1 MLDPATVQI
10 LFADLQPAIVAR
22 SKTNPPQSLSCA
34 AAVLTQCA
42 RIQGHPRCLRNTQ
55 GAARLASGCLSR
67 VAGYDLDP
75 AFCRT
80 WAAG

>member
-34 AAVLTQCA
+34 
-42 RIQGHPRCLRNTQ
+42 
-55 GAARLASGCLSR
+55 GAATTSVRWDGSSAAIR
-67 VAGYDLDP
+67 VVCTQRKSAGP
-75 AFCRT
+75 AMAFPT
-80 WAAG
+80 